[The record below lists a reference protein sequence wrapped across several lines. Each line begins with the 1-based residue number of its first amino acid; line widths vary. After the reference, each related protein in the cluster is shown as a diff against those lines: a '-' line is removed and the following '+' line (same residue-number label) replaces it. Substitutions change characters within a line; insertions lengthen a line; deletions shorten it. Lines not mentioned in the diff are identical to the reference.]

1 MQRTFAQ
8 VLSQLVNFETNY
20 SYKKCKIYD
29 FEYVVSQVG
38 SIEMKYSFRVKEDT
52 KFMIFNT
59 RKWQKKN
66 TISACWN
73 FYDLNDI

>member
-29 FEYVVSQVG
+29 FGYVVSQVG
-38 SIEMKYSFRVKEDT
+38 CIEMKYSFRVKEDT
-52 KFMIFNT
+52 KFMIFHT
-59 RKWQKKN
+59 RR
-66 TISACWN
+66 
-73 FYDLNDI
+73 